1 MGFISMQDIYD
12 DPKRWLV
19 VLHECHPMLLKMM
32 PELFPDFAEKLK
44 GIHCL
49 QCEGREP
56 FTVYLRD
63 GLQER
68 LCTGYSEYPEMLL
81 RLEDPKGG

>member
-1 MGFISMQDIYD
+1 MSFISPQQVYD
-12 DPKRWLV
+12 DPKRWLD
-19 VLHECHPMLLKMM
+19 VLHELHPQLLELMSA
-32 PELFPDFAEKLK
+32 LFPDFPEKLK

-49 QCEGREP
+49 QCEGKEP

-81 RLEDPKGG
+81 RLQDPKEV